1 MKKFWCMILVL
12 ALAASFAGAA
22 LAEAEPPTPPADGA
36 QVEEPKEPTG
46 DEESSLPEDGDS
58 SLTRYGAAKGATI
71 SVSGKPPSWCRRIR
85 LRFAWA

>member
-36 QVEEPKEPTG
+36 QVEEPKGPTG

-58 SLTRYGAAKGATI
+58 SLTRYGAAKGDRAAD
-71 SVSGKPPSWCRRIR
+71 
-85 LRFAWA
+85 LF